1 MKGGAGVDDPCESC
15 TPLHRNNLYVWQKK
29 TKDKVEICMAGHQML
44 ESVAR
49 ENGGKEVIEDRERTI
64 GPR

>member
-15 TPLHRNNLYVWQKK
+15 TPLHRNNQYVWQKK
-29 TKDKVEICMAGHQML
+29 RKGKVAVSRKMYML

-49 ENGGKEVIEDRERTI
+49 DNGGKEVIEDRERSI